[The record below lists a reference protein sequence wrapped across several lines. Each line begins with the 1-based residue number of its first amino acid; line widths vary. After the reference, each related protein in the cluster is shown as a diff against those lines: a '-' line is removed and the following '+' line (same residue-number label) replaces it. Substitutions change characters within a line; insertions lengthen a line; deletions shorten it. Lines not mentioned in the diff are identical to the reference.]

1 MRILVHDYSGH
12 PFQVELSSELAR
24 RGHDVTHS
32 YCAAY
37 VSGKGKLDDAASPVE
52 FEPIG
57 RGEVVD
63 KLAFRKRIGQ
73 ELRFGVQL
81 ARQVRRRSP
90 DVVMVANTP
99 VPSMVLLAA
108 YLRLR
113 RIPLVLWHQD
123 VQGIA
128 IKSFAGAKL
137 GKAFRLV
144 AGVIGRGE
152 RWVARRSAA
161 VVVIADSFVDVHR
174 ACRRARPRDAGGPL
188 AAR

>member
-12 PFQVELSSELAR
+12 PFQVELSSELAH

-37 VSGKGKLDDAASPVE
+37 VSGKGKLDDPGSTVA
-52 FEPIG
+52 FEAIG
-57 RGEVVD
+57 KGEVVD
-63 KLAFRKRIGQ
+63 KLDFKKRIVQ

-81 ARQVRRRSP
+81 VRQVRRRRP

-108 YLRLR
+108 YLTVW

-128 IKSFAGAKL
+128 ISSFAGAKL
-137 GKAFRLV
+137 GRSFRLV
-144 AGVIGRGE
+144 ASVIG
-152 RWVARRSAA
+152 
-161 VVVIADSFVDVHR
+161 
-174 ACRRARPRDAGGPL
+174 
-188 AAR
+188 

>member
-1 MRILVHDYSGH
+1 MRVLVHDYSGH

-37 VSGKGKLDDAASPVE
+37 VSGKGKLDDPASPVE
-52 FEPIG
+52 FEAIG

-63 KLAFRKRIGQ
+63 KLAFRKRIVQ

-81 ARQVRRRSP
+81 AGQVRRRGP
-90 DVVMVANTP
+90 EVVMMANTP

-108 YLRLR
+108 YLWLR

-128 IKSFAGAKL
+128 IQSFAGAKL
-137 GKAFRLV
+137 GRAFRLV

-174 ACRRARPRDAGGPL
+174 A
-188 AAR
+188 